1 MKTKGRKTILSLL
14 LIGVMV
20 LGSSLCVYAD
30 TSSDWQTQ
38 TVYGYSYDYC
48 SSIWNR
54 YFTTGNTIEAVA
66 EVITTNRKNAPAGY
80 MGAQARL
87 YNSSGTLVYSSSMVY
102 NSSPVINVYAYS
114 ERTTSSGYFY
124 AQSKV
129 SFYNGNGYT
138 SYTAN
143 KSPNAAVPS
152 ALNSNV
158 GYSVNANNET
168 YGLGI
173 LAETLG
179 IEPDLIAAVGRD
191 GTEGYV
197 RSEDLSPT
205 PSNPKEAVVMA
216 ELAQTDRCIPLYNL
230 DGEVIG
236 EFMLNAVE
244 DDEVSSIEALHDNY

>member
-1 MKTKGRKTILSLL
+1 MKTREMRNILSFL

-20 LGSSLCVYAD
+20 LSNSLCAYAS

-48 SSIWNR
+48 SSVWER
-54 YFTTGNTIEAVA
+54 GFTSGHTLEAVA
-66 EVITTNRKNAPAGY
+66 EVITSNRKNAPAGY

-87 YNSSGTLVYSSSMVY
+87 YTSSGTLKYSSSMVY
-102 NSSPVINVYAYS
+102 NNTAVINVYAYS

-143 KSPNAAVPS
+143 KSPNASVASVLDP
-152 ALNSNV
+152 NI

-168 YGLGI
+168 YGSGL
-173 LAETLG
+173 LADTLG

-191 GTEGYV
+191 GIEGYV

-205 PSNPKEAVVMA
+205 PSNPEEAVFMA
-216 ELAQTDRCIPLYNL
+216 ELAKTDRTIPLYSL

-236 EFMLNAVE
+236 EFFINAVE
-244 DDEVSSIEALHDNY
+244 ENVVNTIRASYDD